1 MLIQED
7 FPTVPRRFIDSTFNQ
22 YNHLYAT
29 YLALDLAEHTF
40 DTSAPKPY
48 TKLKHKRKSTARAL
62 GDSSNMAMSYP
73 TSLTAPEPNGYGI
86 TELHRE
92 LGAAR
97 GQRKKLQTGRQVKA
111 DAAAAEAAQEQEH
124 RDNGDV
130 MECQCCFDDTT
141 INKITHCDGPEPHFF
156 CFSCALRNANNEIG
170 LGRHQLL
177 CMDGSGCKAHFS
189 RTERNRFLEPK
200 LLSKLERSEQQ
211 AELKNAGLPNLASC
225 PFCDFAAIC
234 SPVEVD
240 REFRCYNPDCGR
252 VSCRLCNLDTH
263 IPLSCEEFKK
273 ENGLSERHVL
283 EEARSAALIRQC
295 PRCKTATIKEAG
307 CNKVVCTCGGTICD
321 FCGKDITNEGYNHF
335 SDTVRGGRWLEGKK
349 CPTYD
354 DSHMRNE
361 KRIEEA
367 EEKALKKIQEENPNL
382 SKADL
387 EIKFA
392 ESVKRPFHGNR
403 WGVPPPPPGGV
414 PMALPPRG
422 MVAQPPMRPNPDPF
436 PNAMVPP
443 PRYPDALNN
452 VVNDREPWAE
462 RDEQQME
469 AEELRALELEYR
481 REALDR
487 LRGRPV
493 LGNDPGQWQQR
504 MDRVIEAQ
512 RQRIQRM
519 LDDDQRGIEEEFRRQ
534 HERNIRPELP
544 GYPPDIRPPYL
555 NRRRDYNND
564 HLNLLEGFG
573 EEEFG
578 RPTRRHA

>member
-1 MLIQED
+1 MAKSN
-7 FPTVPRRFIDSTFNQ
+7 STSPS
-22 YNHLYAT
+22 T
-29 YLALDLAEHTF
+29 PDLN
-40 DTSAPKPY
+40 KY
-48 TKLKHKRKSTARAL
+48 
-62 GDSSNMAMSYP
+62 GD
-73 TSLTAPEPNGYGI
+73 
-86 TELHRE
+86 TELHNE
-92 LGAAR
+92 LEAAR
-97 GQRKKLQTGRQVKA
+97 NQRKKLQTVRQVKA

-240 REFRCYNPDCGR
+240 REFRCYNPDCER
-252 VSCRLCNLDTH
+252 VTCRLCNLDTH
-263 IPLSCEEFKK
+263 IPLSCEDFKK

-354 DSHMRNE
+354 DSHLRNE

-367 EEKALKKIQEENPNL
+367 EQKALKKIQEENPNL

-392 ESVKRPFHGNR
+392 ESVNRPLHGSR
-403 WGVPPPPPGGV
+403 WGIPPAPPGVVPLPLQPRGMAAQQPMWPNPDPLPNAMAPPPPP
-414 PMALPPRG
+414 PPRL
-422 MVAQPPMRPNPDPF
+422 
-436 PNAMVPP
+436 
-443 PRYPDALNN
+443 PDAFYDFMNIERLR
-452 VVNDREPWAE
+452 VE
-462 RDEQQME
+462 RDEPQMDPE
-469 AEELRALELEYR
+469 QHRALEREYR
-481 REALDR
+481 QEALDR
-487 LRGRPV
+487 LRGRPL
-493 LGNDPGQWQQR
+493 LGNDPAQWPER
-504 MDRVIEAQ
+504 MDHVIEAQ

-519 LDDDQRGIEEEFRRQ
+519 LDEDQRRVEEERYRQ
-534 HERNIRPELP
+534 HERNMGPQLP
-544 GYPPDIRPPYL
+544 GYPPDMHPPPHL
-555 NRRRDYNND
+555 NRRRDYKND
-564 HLNLLEGFG
+564 RLNHLEGFG

-578 RPTRRHA
+578 RPRRRHA